1 MLLVNEI
8 ILKIMLRYQ
17 LIISDIDGTL
27 LNKARDVDPV
37 TIKEIRR
44 VSANYHIPIVLA
56 SGRMSKGMHKIK
68 RDIGLIELPM
78 ISYNGALIQ
87 GALNPDGS
95 SETLFSKTFS
105 AEIGLGIYK
114 MGKEN
119 GVEIGLYSFD
129 DWHVEQIDR
138 WAQHE
143 IDHTKIDPVVTN
155 NEATLRNWQTQK
167 KGLHKIM
174 LIGETALID
183 PLEIKLRAKYN
194 NDLQIYRS
202 NRFIIEVCPS
212 EVTKC
217 TATQFLNQY
226 MNLLP
231 QFIMAFGDNLND
243 KEMLEYVGTGIAVA
257 NAKPPVKAIADD
269 LTDSNVEFGVAN
281 ALQKYFK

>member
-1 MLLVNEI
+1 ML
-8 ILKIMLRYQ
+8 KYQ
-17 LIISDIDGTL
+17 LIVSDIDGTL
-27 LNKARDVDPV
+27 LNKARDVAPE

-44 VSANYHIPIVLA
+44 VWANYHIPVVLA

-68 RDIGLIELPM
+68 RDIGLIDLPM

-87 GALNPDGS
+87 GALNADGS

-105 AEIGLGIYK
+105 SEIGLEIYK
-114 MGKEN
+114 MGKKN
-119 GVEIGLYSFD
+119 GVQVGLYSFD

-143 IDHTKIDPVVTN
+143 IDHTKINPAVTN
-155 NEATLRNWQTQK
+155 NETTLQTWQKQG

-183 PLEIKLRAKYN
+183 PFEIKLRAKYG

-212 EVTKC
+212 EVSKH
-217 TATQFLNQY
+217 TAVEFLNKQ

-231 QFIMAFGDNLND
+231 EFIMAFGDNLND
-243 KEMLEYVGTGIAVA
+243 KAMLEYVGTGIAVA
-257 NAKPPVKAIADD
+257 NAKPSVKEIADD
-269 LTDSNVEFGVAN
+269 LTASNLDLGVAKS
-281 ALQKYFK
+281 LQKYFK